1 MIRLK
6 NPSAFCI
13 LLLLTI
19 SNSLIAQTNQP
30 PLELSKKL
38 EAFKSGLWING
49 DYTIYVDRSVL
60 AANFK
65 EEVKNATKSK
75 EYYGDKDSNLV
86 NYFNG
91 NATRYQKAA
100 DQLENGNDQMDLRT
114 LILYNGT
121 EDIRQNNGSSTIVG
135 NAVKQLVEQGKAIV
149 YYKGNRIFTLQR
161 SSELINQ
168 NDILNHGYETRLFY
182 DDKENCIFR
191 DYHIMG
197 W

>member
-1 MIRLK
+1 MKTILFF
-6 NPSAFCI
+6 AV
-13 LLLLTI
+13 LLLH
-19 SNSLIAQTNQP
+19 LIGFAQTNQP

-49 DYTIYVDRSVL
+49 DYTIYVDRLVL

-65 EEVKNATKSK
+65 EEVKNASKSK

-86 NYFNG
+86 NYFTG

-149 YYKGNRIFTLQR
+149 YYKGKRIFTLQY

-168 NDILNHGYETRLFY
+168 NDILNHGYETRIFY

-191 DYHIMG
+191 DYQIMG

>member
-1 MIRLK
+1 MK
-6 NPSAFCI
+6 TI
-13 LLLLTI
+13 LFFAVFILH
-19 SNSLIAQTNQP
+19 LIGFAQTNQP

-49 DYTIYVDRSVL
+49 DYTIYVDRLVL

-65 EEVKNATKSK
+65 EEVKNASRSK

-100 DQLENGNDQMDLRT
+100 EQLENGNDQMDLRT

-149 YYKGNRIFTLQR
+149 YYKGKRIFTLQR

-168 NDILNHGYETRLFY
+168 NDILNHGYETRIFY

-191 DYHIMG
+191 DYQIMG

>member
-1 MIRLK
+1 MK
-6 NPSAFCI
+6 TI
-13 LLLLTI
+13 LFFAVLMLH
-19 SNSLIAQTNQP
+19 LITCSQTNQP

-49 DYTIYVDRSVL
+49 DYTIYVDRLVL
-60 AANFK
+60 AVNFK
-65 EEVKNATKSK
+65 EEVKNASKSK

>member
-1 MIRLK
+1 MNCK
-6 NPSAFCI
+6 
-13 LLLLTI
+13 LLPLFFAVLMLH
-19 SNSLIAQTNQP
+19 LIACAQTNQP
-30 PLELSKKL
+30 PLELSNKL
-38 EAFKSGLWING
+38 EAFKTGLWING
-49 DYTIYVDRSVL
+49 DYTIYVDRLVL

-65 EEVKNATKSK
+65 EEVKNAAKSK

-100 DQLENGNDQMDLRT
+100 DQLENGNDQMNLRM

-149 YYKGNRIFTLQR
+149 YYKGKRIFTLQR

-168 NDILNHGYETRLFY
+168 NDILNHGYETRIFY

>member
-1 MIRLK
+1 MK
-6 NPSAFCI
+6 TI
-13 LLLLTI
+13 LFFAVLMLH
-19 SNSLIAQTNQP
+19 LITCAQTNQP

-49 DYTIYVDRSVL
+49 DYTIYIDRLVL

-65 EEVKNATKSK
+65 EEVKNAAKSK
-75 EYYGDKDSNLV
+75 EYYGDKDTNLV

-100 DQLENGNDQMDLRT
+100 DQLENGNDQMDLRK

-121 EDIRQNNGSSTIVG
+121 EDIKQNTGSSTIVG

-149 YYKGNRIFTLQR
+149 YYKGKRIFTLQR

-191 DYHIMG
+191 DYQIMG

>member
-1 MIRLK
+1 MK
-6 NPSAFCI
+6 TI
-13 LLLLTI
+13 LFFAVLMLH
-19 SNSLIAQTNQP
+19 LIACAQTNQP
-30 PLELSKKL
+30 PLELSNKL

-49 DYTIYVDRSVL
+49 DYTIYVDRLVL

-65 EEVKNATKSK
+65 EEVKNAAKSK

-100 DQLENGNDQMDLRT
+100 DQLENGNDQMDLRK

-121 EDIRQNNGSSTIVG
+121 EDIKQNTGSSTIVG

-149 YYKGNRIFTLQR
+149 YYKGKRIFTLQR

>member
-1 MIRLK
+1 MNCK
-6 NPSAFCI
+6 
-13 LLLLTI
+13 LLPLFFAVLMLH
-19 SNSLIAQTNQP
+19 LIACAQTNQP

-49 DYTIYVDRSVL
+49 DYTIYVDRLVL

-65 EEVKNATKSK
+65 EEVKNAAKSK

-100 DQLENGNDQMDLRT
+100 DQLENGNDQMNLRM

-149 YYKGNRIFTLQR
+149 YYKGKRIFTLQR

-168 NDILNHGYETRLFY
+168 NDILNHGYETRIFY

>member
-1 MIRLK
+1 MK
-6 NPSAFCI
+6 TI
-13 LLLLTI
+13 LFFAVLMLH
-19 SNSLIAQTNQP
+19 LIACAQTNQP

-49 DYTIYVDRSVL
+49 DYTIYVDRLVL

-65 EEVKNATKSK
+65 EEVKNAAKSK

-100 DQLENGNDQMDLRT
+100 DQLENGNDQMNLRT

-149 YYKGNRIFTLQR
+149 YYKGKRIFNLQR

>member
-1 MIRLK
+1 MK
-6 NPSAFCI
+6 TI
-13 LLLLTI
+13 LFFAV
-19 SNSLIAQTNQP
+19 LILHLITCAQTNQP

-49 DYTIYVDRSVL
+49 DYTIYIDRLVL

-65 EEVKNATKSK
+65 EEVKNAAKSK

-100 DQLENGNDQMDLRT
+100 DQLENGNDQMDLRK

-121 EDIRQNNGSSTIVG
+121 EDIKQNTGSSTIVG

-149 YYKGNRIFTLQR
+149 YYKGKRIFTLQR

-168 NDILNHGYETRLFY
+168 NDILNHGYETRIFY

>member
-1 MIRLK
+1 MKTILFF
-6 NPSAFCI
+6 AV
-13 LLLLTI
+13 LLLH
-19 SNSLIAQTNQP
+19 LIGFAQTNQP

-49 DYTIYVDRSVL
+49 DYTIYVDRLVL

-65 EEVKNATKSK
+65 EEVKNASKSK

-86 NYFNG
+86 NYFTG

-149 YYKGNRIFTLQR
+149 YYKGKRIFTLQR

-168 NDILNHGYETRLFY
+168 NDILNHGYETRIFY

-191 DYHIMG
+191 DYQIMG

>member
-1 MIRLK
+1 MKI
-6 NPSAFCI
+6 I
-13 LLLLTI
+13 LFFAVLMLH
-19 SNSLIAQTNQP
+19 LIGFAQTNQP

-49 DYTIYVDRSVL
+49 DYTIYIDRLVL

-65 EEVKNATKSK
+65 EEVKNAAKSK

-100 DQLENGNDQMDLRT
+100 DQLENGNDQMDLRK

-121 EDIRQNNGSSTIVG
+121 EDIKQNTGSSTIVG

-149 YYKGNRIFTLQR
+149 YYKGKRIFTLQR

-168 NDILNHGYETRLFY
+168 NDILNHGYETRIFY

>member
-1 MIRLK
+1 MK
-6 NPSAFCI
+6 Y
-13 LLLLTI
+13 LLFIGVLMLH
-19 SNSLIAQTNQP
+19 LIGFAQTKQP
-30 PLELSKKL
+30 PLELSKNL
-38 EAFKSGLWING
+38 EAFKSGVWING
-49 DYTIYVDRSVL
+49 DYTIYVDRSIL
-60 AANFK
+60 AANFRL
-65 EEVKNATKSK
+65 EAQNAKKSK

-86 NYFNG
+86 NYFMG

-121 EDIRQNNGSSTIVG
+121 EDIRQNVGSSTIIG
-135 NAVKQLVEQGKAIV
+135 TAVKQLVEQGNAIV
-149 YYKGNRIFTLQR
+149 YYKGKRIFTLQCTA
-161 SSELINQ
+161 ELINQ
-168 NDILNHGYETRLFY
+168 NDILNHGYETRIFY